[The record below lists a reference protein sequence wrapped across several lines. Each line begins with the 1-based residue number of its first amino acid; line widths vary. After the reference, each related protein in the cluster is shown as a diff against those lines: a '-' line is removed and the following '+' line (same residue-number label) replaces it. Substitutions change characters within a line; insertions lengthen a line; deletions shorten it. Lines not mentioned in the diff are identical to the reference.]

1 MDGPEE
7 IHDTLRRNWAGRG
20 SWKDVDRGILKL
32 KQAGAEVSLSMVLG
46 KHSIDRAKETIQW
59 FLDRYQPTGM
69 GVNFMKPPTP
79 QQKNYDQLIDEGYYS
94 EIMYDIHR
102 QFRDRGLFLELVF
115 RKLQPFVEQRYRYH
129 DCGAAGGTN
138 LNIDAKGNIG
148 PCKSFL
154 IMKRLAL
161 GTLSAAEYSSQV
173 IAQWRKRSPV
183 YYHYCDNCNARGMC
197 GNGCAYDAH
206 VNSGNEMAVDSRSC
220 RYTKGFH
227 QLFIKDLYELT
238 YPEKIGQESDW
249 KYVSRDIR
257 ERLLGDVRARPH
269 TLSYSIGHQTM
280 D

>member
-1 MDGPEE
+1 
-7 IHDTLRRNWAGRG
+7 
-20 SWKDVDRGILKL
+20 
-32 KQAGAEVSLSMVLG
+32 
-46 KHSIDRAKETIQW
+46 
-59 FLDRYQPTGM
+59 
-69 GVNFMKPPTP
+69 
-79 QQKNYDQLIDEGYYS
+79 
-94 EIMYDIHR
+94 
-102 QFRDRGLFLELVF
+102 
-115 RKLQPFVEQRYRYH
+115 
-129 DCGAAGGTN
+129 
-138 LNIDAKGNIG
+138 
-148 PCKSFL
+148 
-154 IMKRLAL
+154 
-161 GTLSAAEYSSQV
+161 
-173 IAQWRKRSPV
+173 
-183 YYHYCDNCNARGMC
+183 MC